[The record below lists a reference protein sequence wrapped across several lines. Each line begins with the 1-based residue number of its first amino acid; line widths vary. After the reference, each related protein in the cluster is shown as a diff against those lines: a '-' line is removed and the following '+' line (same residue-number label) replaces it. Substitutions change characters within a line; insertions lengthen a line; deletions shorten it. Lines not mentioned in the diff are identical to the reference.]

1 MVTIGL
7 RGHSWMAEVTPN
19 YTSTCES
26 GTMLD
31 DEVITV
37 HYYTPCTPVVLYPI
51 CQPLFRPWRSLEV
64 TGEWGHPSGGCHLRF
79 FSDHMFFGF
88 AVGVKTSDPGQL
100 HTCTPTFRGLLF
112 HATPR
117 LAAPQGREKPHRCS
131 QNPSTSGQ
139 QNGQT
144 NNQNKVTEAITR
156 PFRIID
162 GRNKN

>member
-64 TGEWGHPSGGCHLRF
+64 TGEWGHPTGGCHLRF

-100 HTCTPTFRGLLF
+100 HTCTPTFRAPLRCDSVWSSRKRK
-112 HATPR
+112 ATQV
-117 LAAPQGREKPHRCS
+117 LTESKHIWAAKRPDKQPKQGYRGH
-131 QNPSTSGQ
+131 NPTIENHTLG
-139 QNGQT
+139 
-144 NNQNKVTEAITR
+144 K
-156 PFRIID
+156 
-162 GRNKN
+162 